1 VPEPARPVHATRL
14 VDRAPAPLV
23 LVTSATSMYVGA
35 AVAVRMFPAVGAPE
49 VAWLRTAVGAVV
61 LVAWRRPWRERW
73 TARRL
78 LVAAAFGV
86 ALAAMNVS
94 FYVAIDHLPLGTAVA
109 IEFLGPVTVAAVTG
123 RSWRERA
130 AIGVA
135 AAGVVLL
142 AGVVL
147 DSHLSHHDAV
157 VGLVSVGLAAAF
169 WAAYI
174 LLGRRVA
181 VAGSGITTLSVA
193 MSIGALVLAPSLAV
207 PAVTALD
214 DGWLVAGAAAVA
226 VLSSVLPYA
235 FDQVVLRRVGPST
248 FSVLMALL
256 PATAAVVGAVVLRQ
270 LPTLTEVV
278 GLVCVSAAILMT
290 GELRRAPVGR

>member
-1 VPEPARPVHATRL
+1 
-14 VDRAPAPLV
+14 
-23 LVTSATSMYVGA
+23 MYVGA
-35 AVAVRMFPAVGAPE
+35 AVAVHLFPRVGAPE
-49 VAWLRTAVGAVV
+49 VAWLRTAAGALV
-61 LVAWRRPWRERW
+61 LLVWRRPWREPW

-78 LVAAAFGV
+78 AAAATFGL

-109 IEFLGPVTVAAVTG
+109 IEFLGPVAVGAVTG
-123 RSWRERA
+123 RTWRERA

-147 DSHLSHHDAV
+147 DSGLNAHDAT
-157 VGLVSVGLAAAF
+157 VGLVAIGVAAAS

-181 VAGSGITTLSVA
+181 VAGSGVTTLAVA
-193 MSIGALVLAPSLAV
+193 MTCGALVLSPALAAP
-207 PAVTALD
+207 ALVVVRHP
-214 DGWLVAGAAAVA
+214 GWLAAAVAVA

-235 FDQVVLRRVGPST
+235 LDQVVLRRVGPAT
-248 FSVLMALL
+248 FSVLLALL
-256 PATAAVVGAVVLRQ
+256 PATAVVVGAVVLRQ
-270 LPTLTEVV
+270 VPTVAELV
-278 GLVCVSAAILMT
+278 GLACVSAAILMT
-290 GELRRAPVGR
+290 GELGRARVRPDATSGGVSAAAAPPGDLPPG

>member
-1 VPEPARPVHATRL
+1 
-14 VDRAPAPLV
+14 
-23 LVTSATSMYVGA
+23 
-35 AVAVRMFPAVGAPE
+35 
-49 VAWLRTAVGAVV
+49 VV
-61 LVAWRRPWRERW
+61 LVAWRRPWRESW
-73 TARRL
+73 TGRRL
-78 LVAAAFGV
+78 AVAAAFGL

-94 FYVAIDHLPLGTAVA
+94 FYVAIDRLPLGTAVA
-109 IEFLGPVTVAAVTG
+109 LEFLGPVAVAAVTG
-123 RSWRERA
+123 RTWGERL

-147 DSHLSHHDAV
+147 DSGLTHADAV
-157 VGLVSVGLAAAF
+157 AGLVAIGLAAAF

-181 VAGSGITTLSVA
+181 VAGSGVTTLSVA
-193 MSIGALVLAPSLAV
+193 MGIGALVLAPALAA

-214 DGWLVAGAAAVA
+214 GSGPVAEAVAVA

-235 FDQVVLRRVGPST
+235 LDQVVLRRVGAAT

-270 LPTLTEVV
+270 VPTLAELA
-278 GLVCVSAAILMT
+278 GLACVSVAILMT
-290 GELRRAPVGR
+290 GELRRRPVDVTDLPAG